1 MIALPKSRIDF
12 AAIQSSAP
20 LSSII
25 GAAVPLKRRAHEW
38 VGRCPFHD
46 EKTPSF
52 YVNDAKGKA
61 NCFGC
66 GWYGDAVDFVMKL
79 HGVPMREAV
88 GMIDHGALPTVKL
101 RPIPPNPESDRMADA
116 LAIWRNAG
124 PCENTPADAYLRGR
138 GIDIAIPPT
147 FRFAR
152 LRLGRSD
159 PMPAL
164 VALVAGADNRA
175 CGIQRTFLREDGGK
189 ADLPNGKV
197 KFSLGRVKGGAIRLT
212 PCASELILCEGAE
225 DGLSLL
231 QMFGRAVWV
240 AAGAGFMPAMRL
252 PDGVSSVVI
261 AADNDDAGRKAAD
274 DAARVNAFE
283 GRKVRIIRPIAS
295 AKDFNQEL
303 QEAR

>member
-1 MIALPKSRIDF
+1 MTALARIDF
-12 AAIQSSAP
+12 SSIQSAP

-25 GAAVPLKRRAHEW
+25 GATVQLKRKGNEW
-38 VGRCPFHD
+38 SGRCPFHD

-66 GWYGDAVDFVMKL
+66 GWYGDAVDYVRKL
-79 HGVPMREAV
+79 HGVGIRDAV
-88 GMIDHGALPTVKL
+88 AMIDSGALPTVKL
-101 RPIPPNPESDRMADA
+101 RPIPAAAQADRLGEAV
-116 LAIWRNAG
+116 AIWRNASPVQG
-124 PCENTPADAYLRGR
+124 TPGDAYLRGR
-138 GIDIAIPPT
+138 GIDIALPDC

-152 LRLGRSD
+152 LPLGRRD

-164 VALVAGADNRA
+164 VALVAGPDNLP
-175 CGIQRTFLREDGGK
+175 CGIQRTFLREDGRK
-189 ADLPNGKV
+189 ADLPDGKV

-240 AAGAGFMPAMRL
+240 AAGTSMMPGIEL
-252 PDGVSSVVI
+252 PDGVASVVI
-261 AADNDDAGRKAAD
+261 AADNDAPGLKAAD
-274 DAARVNAFE
+274 ETAKAMALD
-283 GRKVRIIRPIAS
+283 GRSVRIIRPMAPH
-295 AKDFNQEL
+295 KDFNDEL
-303 QEAR
+303 KGAC